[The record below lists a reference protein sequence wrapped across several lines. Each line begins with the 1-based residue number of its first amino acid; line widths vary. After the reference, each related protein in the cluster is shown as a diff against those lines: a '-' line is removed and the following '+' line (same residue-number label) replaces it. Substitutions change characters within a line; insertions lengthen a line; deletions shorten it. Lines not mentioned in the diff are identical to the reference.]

1 MIKRRSFMR
10 ASLAS
15 GVIALAAATGSLIS
29 FPAQAAKPLK
39 IGFSM
44 ALSGGLAGAGKAALI
59 AMEIWKDDINKKGGL
74 LGRPVQFVYYDDAT
88 NPSTVP
94 GIYTK
99 LLDVDKVDLVVSSYG
114 TNEISPAMPVLKH
127 ILYNIEAILSMLQQ
141 KAFLN
146 LPRKFF
152 KLEYLPYITLIMIFQ
167 IVTVVQTLDCSAEGR
182 KFK

>member
-1 MIKRRSFMR
+1 MMKRRSFVR

-74 LGRPVQFVYYDDAT
+74 LGRPVEFV
-88 NPSTVP
+88 PWQP
-94 GIYTK
+94 
-99 LLDVDKVDLVVSSYG
+99 
-114 TNEISPAMPVLKH
+114 LK
-127 ILYNIEAILSMLQQ
+127 N
-141 KAFLN
+141 F
-146 LPRKFF
+146 PRRAKRRSF
-152 KLEYLPYITLIMIFQ
+152 
-167 IVTVVQTLDCSAEGR
+167 R
-182 KFK
+182 